1 MIDSFRGEHRWL
13 SNFYPAEVQ
22 YEGVMYPSLEYAFQ
36 AAKTLNLAQR
46 RLIRGA
52 PTSGKAK
59 ALGRTVRLR
68 PDWEEVK
75 LEIMA
80 ELVED
85 KFTRHYPLTQRLL
98 GTGDQEIVEG
108 NVWGDRFWGVCD
120 GKGENH
126 LGRILM
132 AVRDELRLVE
142 GDHE

>member
-52 PTSGKAK
+52 PTPGKAK

-85 KFTRHYPLTQRLL
+85 KFTRHPALTQLLL
-98 GTGDQEIVEG
+98 GTGEQEIVEG
-108 NVWGDRFWGVCD
+108 NVWDDRFWGVCD

-142 GDHE
+142 EG